1 MDQINI
7 LKTVINKALE
17 KGVFSNCN
25 DIAIVLQALQ
35 NLQNKIET
43 FENGDNSTNN

>member
-7 LKTVINKALE
+7 LTTVINKALE

-25 DIAIVLQALQ
+25 DIAIVLQAIQSLE
-35 NLQNKIET
+35 NKIKT
-43 FENGDNSTNN
+43 LENGSNSTNN